1 MHLFDAQLSLERVW
15 QSNNYESKVKEHDM
29 ERQEG
34 CFLAAVLACRRSEDR
49 PDLADQPILCPLPT
63 GLIEEVFHLCRHVAE
78 TCGRAKYDGV
88 VVDEIIDVRDRR
100 NLVELVMR
108 GYRYL
113 VRDELGNPLDVDF
126 RARHA
131 RAFGLRMG
139 HPLDIARR
147 IGLTWL
153 APEDTERLR
162 EAMATITRAGL
173 IV

>member
-1 MHLFDAQLSLERVW
+1 MHLFDAQLSPKRVG
-15 QSNNYESKVKEHDM
+15 QSDDDESKVKEHDM

-34 CFLAAVLACRRSEDR
+34 CFLAAVLACRRREDR
-49 PDLADQPILCPLPT
+49 PDLADQLILGPCPA
-63 GLIEEVFHLCRHVAE
+63 GLIEEVFHLRRHVTE

-108 GYRYL
+108 GYRCL
-113 VRDELGNPLDVDF
+113 MRDELGNALDIDY

-139 HPLDIARR
+139 HPLDMTVAR
-147 IGLTWL
+147 I
-153 APEDTERLR
+153 
-162 EAMATITRAGL
+162 I
-173 IV
+173 